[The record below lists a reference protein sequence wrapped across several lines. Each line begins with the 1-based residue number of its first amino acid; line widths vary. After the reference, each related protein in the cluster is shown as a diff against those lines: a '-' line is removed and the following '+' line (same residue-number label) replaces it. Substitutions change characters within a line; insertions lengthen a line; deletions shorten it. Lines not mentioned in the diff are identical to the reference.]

1 MGEFREL
8 ANRTSRTYENF
19 KLIMAKYG
27 EISDKLTVIL
37 EALIRE
43 AREMLNEAMKLLR
56 GRRRGFRDRLS
67 FSWVCGSFAVL

>member
-1 MGEFREL
+1 VGEFREL
-8 ANRTSRTYENF
+8 ANRTSRTDENF

-37 EALIRE
+37 EALVRE

-56 GRRRGFRDRLS
+56 GASERLS
-67 FSWVCGSFAVL
+67 R